1 MMHLRIWNLASALD
15 LVYIQTSRGRY
26 WHASFCI
33 VLFIVWLYSLM
44 NFSCWLPL
52 LMDWNKYQPARGSF
66 LLQTCHPD
74 RRSHKRSLPSILF
87 SFFPFF
93 YEIYKRFSFGLSS
106 PRCRY
111 FHEFQRPSL
120 LVQIVFQIDLKRF
133 WPRSFLFCT
142 LTHFY
147 DTFDARCLCKV
158 LIGISI
164 RAYRKMVGN
173 WIVVSNFLPV
183 LTLDRPDPD
192 NRWMSRWP
200 ARSLLELVGRLPQ
213 ML

>member
-44 NFSCWLPL
+44 DFSCWLPL

-120 LVQIVFQIDLKRF
+120 LVQIVFSNRLEAILAEIF
-133 WPRSFLFCT
+133 PILYSHPFLRHVWRQMSMQS
-142 LTHFY
+142 THWYFN
-147 DTFDARCLCKV
+147 K
-158 LIGISI
+158 
-164 RAYRKMVGN
+164 
-173 WIVVSNFLPV
+173 
-183 LTLDRPDPD
+183 
-192 NRWMSRWP
+192 
-200 ARSLLELVGRLPQ
+200 SL
-213 ML
+213 